1 MKKLVT
7 VAFVLV
13 LAGQLA
19 LPAIAQTTGLAV
31 ATAYP
36 GLTVEPGD
44 TAGFDMAITAAANT
58 IVELAVDGVPE
69 GWTGTFRG
77 GGFVIS
83 QVTVGPELVPEV
95 RLDVIVPTG
104 TPDGDYPLTIT
115 ASGNGE
121 TVSVP
126 VNVTVQ
132 GGAGGSVTMIP
143 EFPGLR
149 GPASSTFTFNVD
161 IRNDTPAEVQLELA
175 AEGPIGWLVEAQPQA
190 SSQAS
195 SITIDS
201 GATGRVTVN
210 ATPPAGVAADLY
222 ELRLTA
228 RGGGVDAESILQVQ
242 ITGSFAMQLTTQ
254 DERLNV
260 DVNAGQPVQFPIIVF
275 NSGSAELLNV
285 VLAAT
290 PPTNWEVTFDTEGV
304 PTIPAGEFA
313 TINATITPSADAIAG
328 DYVIGF
334 RANTDEADATMDVRA
349 TVNPSAFGGLVGIG
363 LILLTLAALGWV
375 FRRFGRR

>member
-7 VAFVLV
+7 VAFA
-13 LAGQLA
+13 LAVSAQLS
-19 LPAIAQTTGLAV
+19 LPAIAQTTGLSV

-44 TAGFDMAITAAANT
+44 TTGFDLAITAPTNT
-58 IVELAVDGVPE
+58 IVALAVDGVPD

-83 QVTVGPELVPEV
+83 QVTVGPDLLPEV

-104 TPDGDYPLTIT
+104 TADGDYPLTVT

-121 TVSVP
+121 TISVP
-126 VNVTVQ
+126 VNVTVL
-132 GGAGGSVTMIP
+132 GGAGGLVTMIP

-149 GPASSTFTFNVD
+149 GPASSTFPFNVD
-161 IRNDTPAEVQLELA
+161 IKNDTPAEVQLELA
-175 AEGPIGWLVEAQPQA
+175 GEGPIGWLVEARPQA

-195 SITIDS
+195 TITIDS
-201 GATGRVTVN
+201 GATGRVTVT
-210 ATPPAGVAADLY
+210 ATPPAGVQAGVY
-222 ELRLTA
+222 ELRVTA
-228 RGGGVDAESILQVQ
+228 RGAGIDAETVLEVQ
-242 ITGSFAMQLTTQ
+242 ITGSFDMLLTTP
-254 DERLNV
+254 DERLNANV
-260 DVNAGQPVQFPIIVF
+260 TAGQPVQFPIVIF
-275 NSGSAELLNV
+275 NSGSADLLNV
-285 VLAAT
+285 ALAAT
-290 PPTNWEVTFDTEGV
+290 PPNGWDVTFDTEGV
-304 PTIPAGEFA
+304 ATIAAGEVA
-313 TINATITPSADAIAG
+313 TVNATITPSAEAIAG

-334 RANTDEADATMDVRA
+334 SANTNEADATMDVRA